1 MVVCSKPTPSFTVFL
16 TPGSQVPGLILAAV
30 FVSAPDIALKFQK
43 IPFSFL
49 DVNDVYIFW
58 VGNW

>member
-1 MVVCSKPTPSFTVFL
+1 MVVCAKPTPSFTVFL
-16 TPGSQVPGLILAAV
+16 TPGSQSQALSWLAV
-30 FVSAPDIALKFQK
+30 FVSAPDVGLKFQK

-49 DVNDVYIFW
+49 DVNDVCTFW